1 MLDVSWSLNWA
12 HRLAVCAWLAL
23 AICASPATA
32 NDGSDDVCARWAAV
46 AAAEFGVPERLM
58 RAITQ
63 VETARG
69 ARGAWP
75 WAVNADGQGH
85 WFGTPQE
92 AITFVSRALAD
103 GVEQVDVG
111 CFQLNL
117 KWHGAAFASLDQMI
131 EPAQNARY
139 AARFLTH
146 LHAEFGS
153 WTQAA
158 AAFHS
163 RTPDLGRAYLR
174 RVQAALTTLPE
185 PVFDLAVT
193 SAPGPRAPQPLRTGT
208 TPLIGGVALGAPA
221 GPAPAPTGA
230 TDGRGGLL
238 FVRR

>member
-1 MLDVSWSLNWA
+1 MLDVSWSLNGIRRLSAWA
-12 HRLAVCAWLAL
+12 GLAVAAM
-23 AICASPATA
+23 ATPSGA
-32 NDGSDDVCARWAAV
+32 EERHVGTCARWAAV

-58 RAITQ
+58 RAITR

-69 ARGAWP
+69 ADGAWP
-75 WAVNADGQGH
+75 WAINVDGRGH
-85 WFGTPQE
+85 WFATSAE
-92 AITFVSRALAD
+92 ATAFASRARVQGA
-103 GVEQVDVG
+103 EQIDIG

-139 AARFLTH
+139 AARFLGH

-158 AAFHS
+158 AAYHS
-163 RTPDLGRAYLR
+163 RTPDLGRAYVR

-185 PVFDLAVT
+185 PQFDLAV
-193 SAPGPRAPQPLRTGT
+193 APAPEPSAPQPIRSTAA
-208 TPLIGGVALGAPA
+208 PLMGGVALGAPTA
-221 GPAPAPTGA
+221 MPAAQSGA

-238 FVRR
+238 FVGR